1 MLKDISVDLH
11 LLSQFVSC
19 AELQDQPYSA
29 DLSLVAENQQVHPI
43 TKSSSCWLV
52 HPPAAEQPTEPP
64 SPEHHS
70 MSLCRDLEPY
80 VSLVAGLEKDKEEE
94 EEDEEAEEKERTEK
108 LDKDSKEK
116 SEDCSSTSCA
126 RWPPVVF
133 SNTAYYYL
141 YNRLVD
147 FLTSRD
153 IVSQQI
159 NQVVKA
165 CQPGEVVIRDALYRL
180 GVAQINTEK
189 EDEED
194 EEEEEEGSGTEAQT
208 QEEGTEKYEVVL
220 PE

>member
-1 MLKDISVDLH
+1 M
-11 LLSQFVSC
+11 SC
-19 AELQDQPYSA
+19 ADLQDQPYSA
-29 DLSLVAENQQVHPI
+29 DLSLVAENQQVHPV

-52 HPPAAEQPTEPP
+52 RPPGPEQPPN
-64 SPEHHS
+64 HHS

-80 VSLVAGLEKDKEEE
+80 ISLVDELEKDKEEVG
-94 EEDEEAEEKERTEK
+94 DEPSEQKENTEK
-108 LDKDSKEK
+108 DITE
-116 SEDCSSTSCA
+116 EGC
-126 RWPPVVF
+126 PVSDTRRQPMVF

-147 FLTSRD
+147 YLASRD

-189 EDEED
+189 E
-194 EEEEEEGSGTEAQT
+194 EEEGGSEIEPQT
-208 QEEGTEKYEVVL
+208 QDSGAEKYEVEAVV
-220 PE
+220 PEKES